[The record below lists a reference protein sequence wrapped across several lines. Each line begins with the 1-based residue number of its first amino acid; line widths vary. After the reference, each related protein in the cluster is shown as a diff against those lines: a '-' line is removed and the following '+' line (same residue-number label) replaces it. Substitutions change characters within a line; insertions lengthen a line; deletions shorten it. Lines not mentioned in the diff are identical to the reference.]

1 MDGWKT
7 FSGLFLGFRPI
18 FRCELLVSGRVGSL
32 NWLALSVDGSEIL
45 HQLIGSLSD
54 YSQGLYIPH
63 AFQRILGFATGHT
76 SYFDNWRLCWWG
88 PTSAG
93 NQLASVSIHELFRN
107 CNASFQEHRSEFHGV
122 AFYNASNL
130 GAHVL
135 ALSMDHLWAGCT
147 WKLVAQQSVMC
158 I

>member
-63 AFQRILGFATGHT
+63 AFQRYWVLQQDTPAILTTGVYSGEAPPHRAT
-76 SYFDNWRLCWWG
+76 NWLLFQYM
-88 PTSAG
+88 SF
-93 NQLASVSIHELFRN
+93 FRN

-147 WKLVAQQSVMC
+147 
-158 I
+158 